1 MRRSGLLWGLILL
14 LVGLLLLL
22 SNLGVIAVDIWSA
35 IWAVLLIVVGLGMLW
50 SVVSGSQGE
59 SEEVRMPLEGAS
71 AATLRIQHG
80 AGRLRV
86 GSGADSQTL
95 VEGAFGGGLSHRIR
109 HRGDELDV
117 EMSPLGFPHV
127 IAPWNWGREGLGW
140 RMKLNDSVPLSL
152 AFETGAS
159 DAHLDLS
166 ELHVTDL
173 RLETGA
179 SSVKVIMPAHA
190 GHTDARIG
198 AGAASVSVSIPSDV
212 AARVRA
218 AGGLASIEVDRN
230 RFPSTGAV
238 FQSPNYETAQNRVDL
253 EIKAGVGS
261 VEVR

>member
-14 LVGLLLLL
+14 LVGVLLLL
-22 SNLGVIAVDIWSA
+22 SNLGVIALDIWSA
-35 IWAVLLIVVGLGMLW
+35 IWAVLLIVIGLGMLW
-50 SVVSGSQGE
+50 SVLSGPQGE
-59 SEEVRMPLEGAS
+59 GEEVRIPLEGAS
-71 AATLRIQHG
+71 AASLRLQHG

-86 GSGADSQTL
+86 GSGADPQAL
-95 VEGAFGGGLSHRIR
+95 VEGTFGGGLNRRIR
-109 HRGDELDV
+109 RRGDELDV
-117 EMSPLGFPHV
+117 EMTPLGFPHV

-140 RMKLNDSVPLSL
+140 RVKLNDSVPLSIGL
-152 AFETGAS
+152 ETGAS
-159 DAHLDLS
+159 DARLDLS

-179 SSVKVIMPAHA
+179 SSVKVILPAHA

-198 AGAASVSVSIPSDV
+198 AGAASVSVSVPSDV

-218 AGGLASIEVDRN
+218 AGGLASIEVDRS
-230 RFPSTGAV
+230 RFPRTGAV
-238 FQSPNYETAQNRVDL
+238 FQSPDYETAQNRVDL